1 MILKMFER
9 FIKKKQSF
17 HVIAKTLTNYDNS
30 FNKNKCIINSKKDQ
44 KKISKINGRVKKSQ
58 LEKSKKQLENFVF
71 VSSRRSLIV

>member
-1 MILKMFER
+1 MILKIFER
-9 FIKKKQSF
+9 FIKKKQLSCNSKN
-17 HVIAKTLTNYDNS
+17 INYDNS
-30 FNKNKCIINSKKDQ
+30 FNKIQRKIKEGS

>member
-9 FIKKKQSF
+9 FIKKQSF

-30 FNKNKCIINSKKDQ
+30 FNKIQRKIKEGS

>member
-1 MILKMFER
+1 MFER
-9 FIKKKQSF
+9 FIKKQSF

-30 FNKNKCIINSKKDQ
+30 FNKIQRKIKEGS